1 VEPGKESRKLTRT
14 WMLKNDV
21 KSIGIGL
28 PGGKRIPIIMADVL
42 FKYLI
47 EDEELEDAIEAD
59 RVFVVDEKVL
69 TEMDLDEDTKEK
81 LESYGYE
88 VYTNDTD
95 AEFYGGIQA
104 LVVDEESQSVYGG
117 ADKRRDGTWQVKE
130 MEKYEVLFIL
140 KKTIKFLWPVLLLF
154 LALGFMTKF
163 KHLNVSTD
171 M

>member
-1 VEPGKESRKLTRT
+1 SSTLIIN
-14 WMLKNDV
+14 NDEET
-21 KSIGIGL
+21 IGIGSR
-28 PGGKRIPIIMADVL
+28 GVKQITIIMADVL

-59 RVFVVDEKVL
+59 RVFVEDEKVL
-69 TEMDLDEDTKEK
+69 TEIDLDEDTKEK

-130 MEKYEVLFIL
+130 MEK
-140 KKTIKFLWPVLLLF
+140 
-154 LALGFMTKF
+154 
-163 KHLNVSTD
+163 
-171 M
+171 